1 MSLYTDDNPKTTLK
15 GLGFKNK
22 EKAEETIKK
31 VELYFDNMKKKQ
43 KKNSWTPDNVLPK
56 KFLKTNKDINKY
68 YQLQKMYRILGM
80 NNRAKGML
88 KNTKN
93 NNNLKDAIKV
103 FDNWMKKHKNI

>member
-15 GLGFKNK
+15 GLGFKDR

-56 KFLKTNKDINKY
+56 KIF
-68 YQLQKMYRILGM
+68 
-80 NNRAKGML
+80 
-88 KNTKN
+88 KN
-93 NNNLKDAIKV
+93 
-103 FDNWMKKHKNI
+103 

>member
-1 MSLYTDDNPKTTLK
+1 MCELDFEIEEKTK
-15 GLGFKNK
+15 R
-22 EKAEETIKK
+22 
-31 VELYFDNMKKKQ
+31 
-43 KKNSWTPDNVLPK
+43 
-56 KFLKTNKDINKY
+56 FLKTNKDINKY

-103 FDNWMKKHKNI
+103 FDNWMKKYKNI

>member
-1 MSLYTDDNPKTTLK
+1 MFY
-15 GLGFKNK
+15 
-22 EKAEETIKK
+22 
-31 VELYFDNMKKKQ
+31 Q
-43 KKNSWTPDNVLPK
+43 K

>member
-1 MSLYTDDNPKTTLK
+1 
-15 GLGFKNK
+15 
-22 EKAEETIKK
+22 
-31 VELYFDNMKKKQ
+31 
-43 KKNSWTPDNVLPK
+43 
-56 KFLKTNKDINKY
+56 
-68 YQLQKMYRILGM
+68 MYRILGM